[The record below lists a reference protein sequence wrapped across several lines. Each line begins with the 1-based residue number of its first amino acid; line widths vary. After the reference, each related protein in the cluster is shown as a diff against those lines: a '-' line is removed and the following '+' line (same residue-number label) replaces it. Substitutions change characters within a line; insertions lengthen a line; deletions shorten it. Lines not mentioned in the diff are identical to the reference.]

1 MRIIA
6 GQLRGRKIQAPVS
19 GVRPT
24 SDRVRES
31 IFARLGDCADC
42 QVLDLFAGSGALG
55 IEAISRG
62 AKGAI
67 FVERSGRVVAAL
79 AATLKRFA
87 VEDRTEI
94 LKLDARGGLRRLSQ
108 RGIRFDLVFLD
119 PPYADYETLPGLLST
134 MIDSQLL
141 APSGV
146 VVVESSSRNES
157 SLQLELIDGLSVE
170 SVRRYGET
178 TVAWL
183 RPRLGHN
190 ESLGGDTE

>member
-1 MRIIA
+1 
-6 GQLRGRKIQAPVS
+6 
-19 GVRPT
+19 
-24 SDRVRES
+24 
-31 IFARLGDCADC
+31 
-42 QVLDLFAGSGALG
+42 
-55 IEAISRG
+55 
-62 AKGAI
+62 
-67 FVERSGRVVAAL
+67 
-79 AATLKRFA
+79 
-87 VEDRTEI
+87 
-94 LKLDARGGLRRLSQ
+94 
-108 RGIRFDLVFLD
+108 
-119 PPYADYETLPGLLST
+119 